1 VALALIGAGVIVY
14 LNLRPSARPSAAGSG
29 GTPSASASAPASAAA
44 SQSAGAA
51 PTTAVVAN
59 QFPAFAGTI
68 SDPTMK
74 SANFVAVAPNGQQ
87 LYVADPIGQQI
98 LVVDTATNKVSGHFP
113 ISAGPP
119 QFLAFAPKLN
129 KLFVSVWDKAGTV
142 PPEVAVVDTK
152 TNAVVKTIRMDSN
165 PMLAAVTPDEK
176 RVFVPTHDTNAVAVL
191 DTTTYQVLKKFTV
204 PPNPHAVSFTP
215 DGSEVFIADH
225 DSNKVTVVKTSDYS
239 TVAQI
244 NVPTAP
250 HNVAVHPDPKRHLA
264 VVACFGAKRVA
275 LIDTDTNRVTA
286 TIGVGLE
293 PQYVTFSADG
303 RLAYV
308 VDDGD
313 NTLAVVNLD
322 TRKNTGANVTTGTAP
337 TSMAVLPG
345 GSKGYVSNVDGR
357 TLTVLNLGS

>member
-1 VALALIGAGVIVY
+1 
-14 LNLRPSARPSAAGSG
+14 
-29 GTPSASASAPASAAA
+29 
-44 SQSAGAA
+44 
-51 PTTAVVAN
+51 
-59 QFPAFAGTI
+59 
-68 SDPTMK
+68 MK
-74 SANFVAVAPNGQQ
+74 SANFVALAPNGQQ
-87 LYVADPIGQQI
+87 LYVADPVGQQI
-98 LVVDTATNKVSGHFP
+98 LVVDTTTNKVSGHFP

-152 TNAVVKTIRMDSN
+152 TNAVVKTIRMDST
-165 PMLAAVTPDEK
+165 PMLAAVSPDEK

-191 DTTTYQVLKKFTV
+191 DTTSYQVLKKFTV

-275 LIDTDTNRVTA
+275 LIDTNTNRVTA
-286 TIGVGLE
+286 TIGVGVE

-322 TRKNTGANVTTGTAP
+322 TRKNTGANVTTGKAP

-345 GSKGYVSNVDGR
+345 GSRGYVSNVDGR